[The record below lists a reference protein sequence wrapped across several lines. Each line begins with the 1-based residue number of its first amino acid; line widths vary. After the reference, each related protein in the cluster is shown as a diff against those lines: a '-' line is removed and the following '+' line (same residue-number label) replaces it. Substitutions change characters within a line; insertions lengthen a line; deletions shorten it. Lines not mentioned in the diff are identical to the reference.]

1 MDNMNENKFENLSY
15 NDMPQA
21 IEYLI
26 SQVSIL
32 SKTVQGLLESRN
44 IPEKETWM
52 TVDDVAKYLPD
63 NPSVQ
68 TIYSWVGQK
77 LIPYNKIGK
86 RLYFLK
92 SEIDAW
98 LKNGRRKTAAEI
110 AVEASTY
117 FEKQHSIKKK

>member
-1 MDNMNENKFENLSY
+1 MNENKFENLSY

-21 IEYLI
+21 VEYLI

-77 LIPYNKIGK
+77 LIPYNKTGK

>member
-1 MDNMNENKFENLSY
+1 MNENKFENLSY